1 MKNLK
6 YFLFILTF
14 LFISCNG
21 SNNEKQLMELEKEL
35 NSIADAY
42 VKLALKVGV
51 FDADYVDA
59 YFGPE
64 EWKPNEEELMNDTLI
79 YVKLADEAEQ
89 LLDKLVS
96 LGSYKADNL
105 LTLRYK
111 YLSKQLLSMKG
122 KIFMIR
128 GGGFTF
134 DEEAKVLYDAQP
146 PVYNEEHFN
155 NILNELDKVLPG
167 KGDVSKRL
175 NEYKNQFVI
184 PVEKLDTV
192 FQTAIQEARKRTMK
206 YIELPSN
213 ENFTVEYVNNK
224 SWSGYNWYKGN
235 NFSVIQLNTDFP
247 IYIDRAIDLAS
258 HEGYPGHHVFN
269 ILLETNLYRNKKW
282 NEFSI
287 YVLFSPPSLI
297 AEGSA
302 NFGIH
307 VAFPEK
313 ERLEYERNVLFPL
326 AGLDTSKVEEYY
338 NILSLTS
345 KLSYAGNE
353 AARNYLNGDWSKD
366 EAVNWLVKYAL
377 FSPER
382 AEQRIKFIE
391 KYRSYVINYNYG
403 LDMVKEYIET
413 NGGTEKNLERRWSL
427 FKELLSTPQTPSGLK

>member
-1 MKNLK
+1 MKK
-6 YFLFILTF
+6 FKFTFLILTF
-14 LFISCNG
+14 LFISCGGN
-21 SNNEKQLMELEKEL
+21 SSEEQLMKLEKEL
-35 NSIADAY
+35 NSIADDY

-59 YFGPE
+59 YLGPD

-79 YVKLADEAEQ
+79 FVKLADEVEM
-89 LLDKLVS
+89 LLDKLES
-96 LGSYKADNL
+96 LGSYKADEL

-111 YLSKQLLSMKG
+111 YLSKQLLSVKG

-128 GGGFTF
+128 GGEFTF
-134 DEEAKVLYDAQP
+134 DEEAKVLYDSEP
-146 PVYNEEHFN
+146 PVYSEEYFN
-155 NILNELDKVLPG
+155 NLLNELDKILPG
-167 KGDVSKRL
+167 GGDVSKRFT
-175 NEYKNQFVI
+175 EYKNNFVI

-192 FQTAIQEARKRTMK
+192 FQTAIREARKRTMK
-206 YIELPSN
+206 YIELPTN

-258 HEGYPGHHVFN
+258 HEGYPGHHVYN
-269 ILLETNLYRNKKW
+269 VLLENNLYRNKKW

-302 NFGIH
+302 NYGIH

-313 ERLEYERNVLFPL
+313 ERLEYEKNVLFPL
-326 AGLDTSKVEEYY
+326 AGLDASKVEEYY

-353 AARNYLNGDWSKD
+353 AARNYLNGEWSK
-366 EAVNWLVKYAL
+366 EESVNWLVKYAL

-403 LDMVKEYIET
+403 QDLVKEYIEK
-413 NGGTEKNLERRWSL
+413 NGGTENNTERRWKL